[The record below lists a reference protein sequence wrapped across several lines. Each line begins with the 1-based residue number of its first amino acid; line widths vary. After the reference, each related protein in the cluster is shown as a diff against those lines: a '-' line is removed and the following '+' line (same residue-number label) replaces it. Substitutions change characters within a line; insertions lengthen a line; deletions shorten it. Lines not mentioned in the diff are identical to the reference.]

1 MTEDKDIIKNLEYLD
16 SILQYFTITQ
26 RDYTANI
33 ISLSDDIFKLK
44 LEKKEGDFPKP
55 KNTEELFN
63 SVFSPDNQDAL
74 FYKVNTS
81 INYLANEGYIFTSD
95 LYTLKITYKGI
106 IKYSEGF
113 VTEYEKQTS
122 DKTRLINV
130 ENFQHKM
137 SRWMLL
143 VNGAIAIGSIV
154 AMVYYILEMISTP
167 YCFCK

>member
-16 SILQYFTITQ
+16 SILQYFTVTQ
-26 RDYTANI
+26 RDYTADI
-33 ISLSDDIFKLK
+33 ISLSNDIFKLK
-44 LEKKEGDFPKP
+44 LEKKQGDFPKP
-55 KNTEELFN
+55 TNTEELFN
-63 SVFSPDNQDAL
+63 SVFSPDNENAI
-74 FYKVNTS
+74 FYKVKAS
-81 INYLANEGYIFTSD
+81 IQYLVDEGYLFTSD
-95 LYTLKITYKGI
+95 NYTLKITYKGI

-130 ENFQHKM
+130 ENFQRKM
-137 SRWMLL
+137 SRWMLF
-143 VNGAIAIGSIV
+143 VNGAIAVGTIV